1 MGFPPCACGG
11 SGTAHHPKA
20 SQAAEPCTILY
31 IPELPGFNDFS
42 FRFFIRGD
50 SMSLLDRLS
59 QPQCWESFYEYKLSH
74 ACPPSLAKELRGFID
89 AREYLPVC
97 ERISRGDRFPLP
109 KKSVVSKLSSEKK
122 RVVYTYP
129 REENYV
135 LKLLTYL
142 ILREYDGVFCPA
154 LYSFRPNRGAKDA
167 IRYLSRVRGL
177 REMYSYKL
185 DVSDY
190 FNSVPV
196 ERLLPELENALA
208 EDPALFSFLK
218 GLLEEPEVLDG
229 GKRVTERKGIMA
241 GTPVA
246 SFYANLY
253 LAGLDRYFYEKKVP
267 YARYSDDIILF
278 APTREA
284 LDGYA
289 AELRGFLAGR
299 GLSVNPKKEER
310 SAPGEM
316 WTFLGFSYRD
326 GVVDVSPVSVTKLK
340 GKMRRKTRALRRW
353 RQRNG
358 LDGEK
363 AARAFIRIFNRKLFD
378 NPAYHELT
386 WTYWFFPVITTADSL
401 RVIDNYAQDCVR
413 VLVSDTHTKKRFDV
427 RYEDMKKM
435 GLRSLVHEYYAF
447 RGREKGADGK
457 NDP

>member
-1 MGFPPCACGG
+1 M
-11 SGTAHHPKA
+11 
-20 SQAAEPCTILY
+20 IDML
-31 IPELPGFNDFS
+31 
-42 FRFFIRGD
+42 
-50 SMSLLDRLS
+50 SL
-59 QPQCWESFYEYKLSH
+59 PQCWESFYEYKISH

-89 AREYLPVC
+89 AREYLSVC
-97 ERISRGDRFPLP
+97 GRIARGERFPLP

-129 REENYV
+129 RAENYV

-142 ILREYDGVFCPA
+142 LLRKYDGVFSPN

-167 IRYLSRVRGL
+167 IRYLSGVRDI
-177 REMYSYKL
+177 REMDSYKL

-196 ERLLPELENALA
+196 ERLLPLLTRTLA
-208 EDPALFSFLK
+208 DDPALLSFLC
-218 GLLEEPEVLDG
+218 GLLEEPEVLDR

-253 LAGLDRYFYEKKVP
+253 LSELDRCFFEKNVP
-267 YARYSDDIILF
+267 YARYSDDMILF
-278 APTREA
+278 APSREE
-284 LDGYA
+284 LDGHA
-289 AELRGFLAGR
+289 AYLRDFLAER
-299 GLSVNPKKEER
+299 GLSVNPAKEAY

-326 GVVDVSPVSVTKLK
+326 GVVDVSPVSVAKIK
-340 GKMRRKTRALRRW
+340 GKMRRKTRALQRW

-358 LDGEK
+358 LEGEK
-363 AARAFIRIFNRKLFD
+363 AALAFIRIFNRKLFE
-378 NPAYHELT
+378 NPADHELT

-401 RVIDNYAQDCVR
+401 REIDRYAQDCVR
-413 VLVSDTHTKKRFDV
+413 YLASGTRTKKRFDV

-447 RGREKGADGK
+447 RGQDGEGK
-457 NDP
+457 KDDP